1 MLHAV
6 EAPVTQNAK
15 EFESGDNFHLQ
26 PTAIWSKADTKQKWR
41 KTDNLIFCRLDLSCQ
56 DWTVSDECWSNVNL
70 FPLYQRK
77 SFFSQ
82 IERCEVVWSPNLGLL
97 IAFISDEMN
106 VGRNLIFRKGWLM
119 YSLSKVE
126 KFEVGGLNLELDC
139 TLHTHYLN

>member
-1 MLHAV
+1 MQWRLQWPRMQKYLKVAIIFIYSPLLLGARLTPNRNGEKQIIWYFADWIKV
-6 EAPVTQNAK
+6 VKIELCLMNADQMSIYFRFIK
-15 EFESGDNFHLQ
+15 
-26 PTAIWSKADTKQKWR
+26 
-41 KTDNLIFCRLDLSCQ
+41 
-56 DWTVSDECWSNVNL
+56 
-70 FPLYQRK
+70 RK
-77 SFFSQ
+77 SSSPQ

-139 TLHTHYLN
+139 TVHTCYLD